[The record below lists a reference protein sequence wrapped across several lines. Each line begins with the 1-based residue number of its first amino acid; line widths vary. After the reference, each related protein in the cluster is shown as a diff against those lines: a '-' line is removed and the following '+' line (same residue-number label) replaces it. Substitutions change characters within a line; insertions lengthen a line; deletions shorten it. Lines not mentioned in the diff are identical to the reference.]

1 MTKVL
6 ILGANGKIARLAE
19 HIFVDTTDTDLRL
32 YLRDAGRLRDFA
44 DSHDLV
50 EAVEG
55 DATDVQTLIQAMKD
69 VDFVYANLAGGNIV
83 DEAKAVVEAMHA
95 ENKTRLV
102 WISTLGIYDE
112 VPGKFGEW
120 NKETLGDYITE
131 YAKAAKRIEESGL
144 DYTII
149 RPTWMDNKD
158 EVDYEKSKKGEP
170 IKNTEVSRKSVAAY
184 VYHLI
189 KNPKEDVGESIGL
202 GKPGTEGDKPSWYQ
216 KCGSFQ

>member
-1 MTKVL
+1 MAKVL

-32 YLRDAGRLRDFA
+32 YLRNAGRLKDFA
-44 DSHDLV
+44 DSHTLV

-55 DATDVQTLIQAMKD
+55 DATNVPTLIEAMKD
-69 VDFVYANLAGGNIV
+69 VDMVYANLAGGNIE

-95 ENKTRLV
+95 EKKTRLV

-120 NKETLGDYITE
+120 NNKTLGNYITT
-131 YAKAAKRIEESGL
+131 YAAAAKVIEDSDL

-149 RPTWMDNKD
+149 RPAWLTDKP
-158 EVDYEKSKKGEP
+158 EVDYEVTQKGEAF
-170 IKNTEVSRKSVAAY
+170 KGTEVSRRSIAQVVVDISQDPDKY
-184 VYHLI
+184 
-189 KNPKEDVGESIGL
+189 KRESIGVN
-202 GKPGTEGDKPSWYQ
+202 KPNTDGDKPAWY
-216 KCGSFQ
+216 

>member
-120 NKETLGDYITE
+120 NNKTLGSYITN
-131 YAKAAKRIEESGL
+131 YAAAAKVIEDSDL

-149 RPTWMDNKD
+149 RPAWLTDKP
-158 EVDYEKSKKGEP
+158 EVDYEVTKKGEP
-170 IKNTEVSRKSVAAY
+170 FKGTEVSRRSIAQVVVDIAQDPDKF
-184 VYHLI
+184 
-189 KNPKEDVGESIGL
+189 KRESIGVN
-202 GKPGTEGDKPSWYQ
+202 KPNTDGDKPAWY
-216 KCGSFQ
+216 